1 MEAMELVA
9 IILYI
14 LLIILVVVAIV
25 FLVRLIKIVG
35 KVDRVVDDV
44 EIKVKKLN
52 GLFEI
57 VDRTADTLNV
67 VSDRVISG
75 IVGAI
80 NTIFRKRKKKG
91 EDTYE

>member
-1 MEAMELVA
+1 MELLP

-25 FLVRLIKIVG
+25 FLVRLIKVIG

-44 EIKVKKLN
+44 DRKVKKLN

-57 VDRTADTLNV
+57 ADRTADTLNMI
-67 VSDRVISG
+67 SDKVISG
-75 IVGAI
+75 IVGTI
-80 NTIFRKRKKKG
+80 HTIFRKRKKKG
-91 EDTYE
+91 EGTY

>member
-1 MEAMELVA
+1 MELLP

-14 LLIILVVVAIV
+14 LLIILVVVAII
-25 FLVRLIKIVG
+25 FLVRLIKVIG

-44 EIKVKKLN
+44 DRKVKKLN

-67 VSDRVISG
+67 ISDRVISG
-75 IVGAI
+75 IVGTI